1 MNAVIYMTEIA
12 EKYVNKNMDHM
23 YGEKLLE
30 EALKREYGLNL
41 KYEPR
46 AQSEHGK
53 PFLSLQ
59 PGIHYNI
66 SHSGK
71 YVVCVLAPQEV
82 GIDIQFHKPNVKFES
97 VLRKIVPAKDVEK
110 IIGQEDYVKAFYTQ
124 WVLREA
130 YIKWTGE
137 GFSKDLR
144 FIDLN
149 NGKHQLFEID
159 PDYSCAV
166 WSMSELKIRMEKV
179 EIELL

>member
-1 MNAVIYMTEIA
+1 MNAVIYITEIA
-12 EKYVNKNMDHM
+12 EKYINKNMGHM

-30 EALKREYGLNL
+30 KALKQEYGLEL
-41 KYEPR
+41 QYEPR
-46 AQSEHGK
+46 ALREHGK

-71 YVVCVLAPQEV
+71 YVVCILAPEEV
-82 GIDIQFHKPNVKFES
+82 GIDIQIHKENVKFES
-97 VLRKIVPAKDVEK
+97 VLRKMVSEAKAKE
-110 IIGQEDYVKAFYTQ
+110 ILEQEDYVKAFYTQ

-130 YIKWTGE
+130 YIKWMGE

-144 FIDLN
+144 NIDMTK
-149 NGKHQLFEID
+149 GKHQLLEVD
-159 PDYSCAV
+159 DEYSCAV
-166 WSMSELKIRMEKV
+166 WSMSELMIQIKKV

>member
-12 EKYVNKNMDHM
+12 EKYLNKNMEHM
-23 YGEKLLE
+23 YGEKLLA
-30 EALKREYGLNL
+30 EALKREYGLDL

-46 AQSEHGK
+46 ALREHGK

-71 YVVCVLAPQEV
+71 YVVCILAPEEV
-82 GIDIQFHKPNVKFES
+82 GIDIQLHKENVKFEKA
-97 VLRKIVPAKDVEK
+97 LEKMVPFEQMEQILAQGDLA
-110 IIGQEDYVKAFYTQ
+110 KAFYTQ

-137 GFSKDLR
+137 GFSKDFRL
-144 FIDLN
+144 IDMN
-149 NGKHQLFEID
+149 NGKHQLIEFAS
-159 PDYSCAV
+159 DYSCAV
-166 WSMSELKIRMEKV
+166 WSMSELKIRLEKV